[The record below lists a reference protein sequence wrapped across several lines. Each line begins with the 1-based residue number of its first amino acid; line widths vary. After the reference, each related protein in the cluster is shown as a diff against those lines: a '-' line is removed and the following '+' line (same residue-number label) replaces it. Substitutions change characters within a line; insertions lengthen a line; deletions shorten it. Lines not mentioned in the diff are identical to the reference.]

1 MSSLKETMQE
11 LTECLLTSNSDKFK
25 ELLEPITDDELK
37 QVLTFRKILSN
48 FEYKFLY
55 TFYYRDSK
63 LYTNEGRDS
72 FVGWSKNVEKCIR
85 GGYASDIDKELC
97 DWLLGIAIE
106 TALRNIVS
114 YYSFTEKYGVKF
126 NVEVE

>member
-11 LTECLLTSNSDKFK
+11 LTECLLTADQDKFK
-25 ELLEPITDDELK
+25 KLLEPITDEELK

-48 FEYKFLY
+48 FEYQFLCTY
-55 TFYYRDSK
+55 YYRDSK
-63 LYTNEGRDS
+63 LYTNEGRDL
-72 FVGWSKNVEKCIR
+72 FVSWSKNVEKYLR
-85 GGYASDIDKELC
+85 GGYASDVDKELC
-97 DWLLGIAIE
+97 DWLLSIALK
-106 TALRNIVS
+106 TALEQVVS

>member
-11 LTECLLTSNSDKFK
+11 LTECMLTSNQDKFK
-25 ELLEPITDDELK
+25 ELLEPITDEELK

-48 FEYKFLY
+48 FEYQFLY

-63 LYTNEGRDS
+63 LYTDEGRES
-72 FVGWSKNVEKCIR
+72 YVSWSKNVEKCIR
-85 GGYASDIDKELC
+85 NGYASDVDKELC
-97 DWLLGIAIE
+97 DWFLCVAIKV
-106 TALRNIVS
+106 ALRQVVA